1 MNIVLDS
8 NIFISDFSLESPNWE
23 TLLDFINENESQII
37 IPQIILDE
45 VGAEYERITKSLLDD
60 YNRIANRLNKLST
73 YDSDVICIESED
85 MMPSKDS
92 FIDYIKVKL
101 DIEPFPYIDSFL
113 TEVTQRAIKR
123 IRPAKKDGRDFR
135 DTLIWLSLKRIC
147 ENNNHKQ
154 IVFISQNVSDF
165 ANENKVLHDDL
176 TAECKEE
183 GLNIMYYTSLKSFIN
198 DFVIQYSE
206 NLKTYDE
213 KWLEE
218 NLDYKDIEDQLRD
231 MLYGE
236 DWAGHFEYYYE
247 RTADDFNVKYI
258 EPMDIDNY
266 TSYLLPNGDII
277 LNIDM
282 KGVVYV
288 QEEFIDRFRDKLYE
302 GNTVKGGDIEFSVA
316 IKISEGKII
325 QAFVNDNYSVY

>member
-45 VGAEYERITKSLLDD
+45 VGAEYERLTKSLLDD

-73 YDSDVICIESED
+73 YDSDVLSIESKD
-85 MMPSKDS
+85 MMPTKDS
-92 FIDYIKVKL
+92 YIDYIKIKL
-101 DIEPFPYIDSFL
+101 NIEPFPYIDSFL

-165 ANENKVLHDDL
+165 ANENKVLHEDL
-176 TAECKEE
+176 AAECKEE

-198 DFVIQYSE
+198 DFIIQYSE
-206 NLKTYDE
+206 NLKIYDE
-213 KWLEE
+213 KWLED
-218 NLDYKDIEDQLRD
+218 NLDYEDIEDQLRD

-236 DWAGHFEYYYE
+236 DWIGYFDYYYD
-247 RTADDFNVKYI
+247 RAVDDFNVRRV
-258 EPMDIDNY
+258 ESMEIDSY
-266 TSYLLPNGDII
+266 TSYLLPNGDAIF
-277 LNIDM
+277 NIDM
-282 KGVVYV
+282 NGIVYV
-288 QEEFIDRFRDKLYE
+288 QEEFIDRNRDKIYE
-302 GNTVKGGDIEFSVA
+302 GDTIKGGDIEFSLT
-316 IKISEGKII
+316 IKISEGKIA
-325 QAFVNDNYSVY
+325 QSFVNDNYSIH

>member
-1 MNIVLDS
+1 MYIVLDS

-23 TLLDFINENESQII
+23 TLLDFIDENESQII
-37 IPQIILDE
+37 IPQVILDE
-45 VGAEYERITKSLLDD
+45 VSAEYERVTNSWLDD
-60 YNRIANRLNKLST
+60 FNRIANRLNKLRVYNDDIMSL
-73 YDSDVICIESED
+73 ES
-85 MMPSKDS
+85 MPIMPTKDS
-92 FIDYIKVKL
+92 YIDYIKVKL
-101 DIEPFPYIDSFL
+101 NIETFPYIDSFL

-147 ENNNHKQ
+147 ENNEHKQ

-165 ANENKVLHDDL
+165 ANESKVLHEDL
-176 TAECKEE
+176 AAECKKE

-206 NLKTYDE
+206 NLKTYDK

-218 NLDYKDIEDQLRD
+218 NLDYKDIEDQLID

-236 DWAGHFEYYYE
+236 DWIGHFEYFYE
-247 RTADDFNVKYI
+247 RTADSFNVKYI
-258 EPMDIDNY
+258 EPMDIDDY

-282 KGVVYV
+282 KGTVYI
-288 QEEFIDRFRDKLYE
+288 QEEFVDRFRDKLYE
-302 GNTVKGGDIEFSVA
+302 GDTINGGDIEFSVV
-316 IKISEGKII
+316 IKISNGKII
-325 QAFVNDNYSVY
+325 QAFVNDNYSVS